1 VLMKK
6 HLNILLEGISDVF
19 NNKEV
24 EVIDDEHIDA
34 LNENIFFDGDLFT
47 KFFDDNVVL
56 SSLEKCIMLAL
67 KSGESIPTSS
77 QTMDKCGFYEE
88 VNLYM
93 NGVGESEAT
102 IKDIKDCLLAM
113 ILNGSMEK

>member
-1 VLMKK
+1 MLMKK

-47 KFFDDNVVL
+47 KF
-56 SSLEKCIMLAL
+56 C
-67 KSGESIPTSS
+67 
-77 QTMDKCGFYEE
+77 
-88 VNLYM
+88 
-93 NGVGESEAT
+93 
-102 IKDIKDCLLAM
+102 
-113 ILNGSMEK
+113 